1 MIVKYKEVKMDE
13 FFRRKI
19 TSIECGCNLDGNKL
33 KIKDDGIVVQYNGQI
48 LFSLYDG
55 TIVSQCPFCKE
66 NITLKKVISLDL
78 TPIIKHIK
86 SLKKITQKQNPTK
99 LNYLEMQQ
107 YLYNIGKIAELERD
121 AYERIEEFLKEE

>member
-19 TSIECGCNLDGNKL
+19 IGIECGCNLDGNKL
-33 KIKDDGIVVQYNGQI
+33 K
-48 LFSLYDG
+48 
-55 TIVSQCPFCKE
+55 
-66 NITLKKVISLDL
+66 
-78 TPIIKHIK
+78 
-86 SLKKITQKQNPTK
+86 
-99 LNYLEMQQ
+99 MQQ